1 MLEPHRKLTGM
12 AITHPTDPRIRGLAA
27 AILASDI
34 PCWEFDIRAVEPG
47 TDPLQ
52 VSDWERRR
60 RLKEREGSPSAAI
73 APLPTK
79 DGKDH
84 GG

>member
-1 MLEPHRKLTGM
+1 M

-27 AILASDI
+27 AVLVTDT

-60 RLKEREGSPSAAI
+60 RIKQRDGSADVGAA
-73 APLPTK
+73 APLASE
-79 DGKDH
+79 DH
-84 GG
+84 G